1 MSEER
6 RVFKME
12 TVLNL
17 IAGKG
22 GSDVSELLAFLTQRD
37 LTPKNEGMVGV
48 LAKAWIYSQ
57 HPPFMDCKYS
67 PVALYDDWVAQETK
81 RLGDNLSIAPISSA
95 EMEPINAIIDGIA
108 ADAATIAEQA
118 EKIEELEGKVAALE
132 PIPAKIPPLEKKIED
147 LTAKIKTLD
156 ETIKSQKSQI
166 AEWKGMT
173 PIAEAELNSTI
184 KEIVTKALKD
194 AVASVPLGAAGGGAA
209 GDAGAAVAEES
220 SEGGVPDSFGF
231 GATSDSGDGFS
242 F

>member
-12 TVLNL
+12 TILNL

-37 LTPKNEGMVGV
+37 LSAKEEGVAGS
-48 LAKAWIYSQ
+48 LAKAWVFSQ
-57 HPPFMDCKYS
+57 HPPFMECKFS
-67 PVALYDDWVAQETK
+67 ETAIFDEWAAKESK
-81 RLGDNLSIAPISSA
+81 RLGDNLSIAPIPEA
-95 EMEPINAIIDGIA
+95 EMAPVNAILDMLA
-108 ADAATIAEQA
+108 ADKATIAEQT
-118 EKIEELEGKVAALE
+118 EQIEELEGKVAALE

-156 ETIKSQKSQI
+156 DTIKQQKVQI
-166 AEWKGMT
+166 AAWNNMT
-173 PIAEAELNSTI
+173 PIAENELNSTI

-194 AVASVPLGAAGGGAA
+194 AVASVPLGGLAGGAAAGGDALAA
-209 GDAGAAVAEES
+209 VEEAGA
-220 SEGGVPDSFGF
+220 VPDSFGF
-231 GATSDSGDGFS
+231 GATSDAGDGFS